1 MRILITGDKGFIGN
15 QISLFFRSQKIDFIG
30 IDKGDIIPDGH
41 FDVVLHFGART
52 LIRNSLEHPFEY
64 FMDNEVFTME
74 ILERCRKND
83 ALIVFPTSGS
93 VSLPTNP
100 YSLTKKN
107 GEEWVKMYSK
117 LYGVKSHVL
126 KLFNIYGESSRKG
139 AVYLMCKAAVYNEP
153 ATVFGDGTHRRDFV
167 YVRDLVNYVYD
178 IIIGKVKLGDHE
190 IGTGIGTSVNELIS
204 QIERITNKKI
214 VTVYK
219 PYVLEEADDLHAMH
233 SALNKF
239 TKLED
244 GIKIVLENLYKE
256 KSIDAN

>member
-1 MRILITGDKGFIGN
+1 MKILITGDKGFIGN
-15 QISLFFRSQKIDFIG
+15 QISLFFRSHNIDFTG
-30 IDKGDIIPDGH
+30 VDKGDIIPDEP
-41 FDVVLHFGART
+41 FDMVLHFGART

-83 ALIVFPTSGS
+83 AVIVFPTSGS

-107 GEEWVKMYSK
+107 GEEWVKMYSR

-167 YVRDLVNYVYD
+167 YVGDLVNFVHQ
-178 IIIGKVKLGDHE
+178 IVEGKVKPGDHE

-204 QIERITNKKI
+204 KVERLSNNKI
-214 VTVYK
+214 RPVYK
-219 PYVLEEADDLHAMH
+219 PYVLEEAEDLHALH

-239 TKLED
+239 TKLEY
-244 GIKIVLENLYKE
+244 GIKIVLENMYKE
-256 KSIDAN
+256 KGKDAN